1 MARFLARMMRAAIL
15 DGTLYEE
22 VEADRGATWQAVGVV
37 GLSSLAAGLGSGA
50 STGPG
55 GVVLWTVASLLGWYL
70 WAYLIYVIGTRLLP
84 EPNTRADH
92 GELLRT
98 IGFASAP
105 GLIRLLGLLPGLTG
119 VVAVLAQVWMLVA
132 MIVAV
137 RHALDY
143 TSLLRAIG
151 VCVLGWGVVVVLLLV
166 LVSPLAE
173 ACASDKTCQ
182 NCPLV
187 QGVSEISRRSA
198 PQEPHRLKA
207 LDGGVK
213 KAAKQHRERSCISQ
227 DYENGW
233 G

>member
-1 MARFLARMMRAAIL
+1 MARLLARVMRAAVL

-22 VEADRGATWQAVGVV
+22 VEADSSATWQAVSVV
-37 GLSSLAAGLGSGA
+37 GLSSLAAGLGSSA
-50 STGPG
+50 SPG
-55 GVVLWTVASLLGWYL
+55 LGRVVLWTVASLLGWYL
-70 WAYLIYVIGTRLLP
+70 WAYLIYVIGTRLFP

-119 VVAVLAQVWMLVA
+119 VVAGLAQVWMLVA

-151 VCVLGWGVVVVLLLV
+151 VCVLGWGVVMVLLLV
-166 LVSPLAE
+166 LVSPLA
-173 ACASDKTCQ
+173 
-182 NCPLV
+182 
-187 QGVSEISRRSA
+187 
-198 PQEPHRLKA
+198 
-207 LDGGVK
+207 GGDLHV
-213 KAAKQHRERSCISQ
+213 
-227 DYENGW
+227 G
-233 G
+233 

>member
-1 MARFLARMMRAAIL
+1 MRAAVL

-22 VEADRGATWQAVGVV
+22 VEADSSATWQAVSVV

-50 STGPG
+50 STGLG
-55 GVVLWTVASLLGWYL
+55 RVVFWTVASLLGWYL

-105 GLIRLLGLLPGLTG
+105 GLIRLLGLLPGLAG

-151 VCVLGWGVVVVLLLV
+151 VCVLGWGVVMVLLLV
-166 LVSPLAE
+166 LVSPLA
-173 ACASDKTCQ
+173 
-182 NCPLV
+182 
-187 QGVSEISRRSA
+187 
-198 PQEPHRLKA
+198 
-207 LDGGVK
+207 GGDLRV
-213 KAAKQHRERSCISQ
+213 
-227 DYENGW
+227 G
-233 G
+233 